1 MVIPELASSST
12 ITSLPVYVGLY
23 HSIAKQHWQGL
34 KNSSLQ
40 LVISSYVFDEIV
52 TFLNSR
58 NRHDKAV
65 EIGNRLLS
73 SPTVQI
79 IQVDEILFFEAWQY
93 FQKHD
98 DKSYSLTDCIS
109 FLLMDRLSIQVAL
122 TFDQHFVQAGYR
134 RVPM

>member
-1 MVIPELASSST
+1 MIILFLDTSFVIALELADERYH
-12 ITSLPVYVGLY
+12 PV
-23 HSIAKQHWQGL
+23 AKQYWQGL

-40 LVISSYVFDEIV
+40 LVTSSYVFDEIV
-52 TFLNSR
+52 TFLSSR

-65 EIGNRLLS
+65 EVGNRLIS

-79 IQVDEILFFEAWQY
+79 IQVDAALFSDAWQY

-109 FLLMDRLSIQVAL
+109 FLLMERLSIQTAL
-122 TFDQHFVQAGYR
+122 TFDQHFVQAGYQK
-134 RVPM
+134 VPM

>member
-1 MVIPELASSST
+1 MTSFFLDTSFVIALEL
-12 ITSLPVYVGLY
+12 VDERY

-79 IQVDEILFFEAWQY
+79 IQVDEILFSEAWQY